1 MNNAYL
7 HTSPET
13 AKQLNAWASV
23 VQDQMKPYHE
33 QMQETIRKFLS
44 VSSVLESV
52 QQTMTSAIPKSYI
65 TPVLSDLAE
74 GWLASSS
81 VTGQLMEADGPY
93 TSLAAD
99 LKKQYASI
107 AIPLSTQ
114 AILTGIK
121 YSSQDISV
129 TDADEAPFVAED
141 IETVATFFEKAEQA
155 PEELEAM
162 FSRLSTLEKHVLA
175 CFLMVYFQLHAILFP
190 EIMDAMAIVGT
201 YQTIFSFLK

>member
-13 AKQLNAWASV
+13 EKHLNAWASV
-23 VQDQMKPYHE
+23 LQDQMKPVHE
-33 QMQETIRKFLS
+33 QMQETIRKFLGA
-44 VSSVLESV
+44 SSILESV
-52 QQTMTSAIPKSYI
+52 QQTMTSAVPKNYI
-65 TPVLSDLAE
+65 APEVSEIVKAWMPSPPVF
-74 GWLASSS
+74 
-81 VTGQLMEADGPY
+81 GQLMGTNGPY
-93 TSLAAD
+93 TSLVAD
-99 LKKQYASI
+99 LKKQYASL

-121 YSSQDISV
+121 YSSQDTSV

-162 FSRLSTLEKHVLA
+162 LSPLGTFEKHVLT
-175 CFLMVYFQLHAILFP
+175 CFLLAYFQLHAILFP
-190 EIMDAMAIVGT
+190 EIMDAMAIIGT